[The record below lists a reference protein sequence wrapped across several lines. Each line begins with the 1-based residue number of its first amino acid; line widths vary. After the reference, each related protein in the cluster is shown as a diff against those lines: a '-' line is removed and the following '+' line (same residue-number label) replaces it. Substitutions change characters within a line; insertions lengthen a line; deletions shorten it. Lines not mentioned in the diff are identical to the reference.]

1 MKSSTTLKGVTNTFQ
16 QIVLSAKQK
25 EENERRHMSILEKA
39 ATLWQRDS
47 SHTKTIQLQR
57 TIYILK
63 QYSQNRTDEQL
74 EAVKTYF
81 EENFPYYSKFKEK
94 LDHESCKSLFREM
107 TLEWYDSTKIIFRHG
122 DPGRRMYFV
131 LQGELVILIPKT
143 KNTSENP
150 PQKKQKFK
158 YNSFY
163 SSSFEEWVKYVF
175 VDYAQVATKIEG
187 DQFGEIAIEQKVTR
201 TATVAAKTEVILA
214 VITYDLYQ
222 RILGAFQHEL
232 TNQKIAFISKIPIF
246 SVWQRQ
252 NQLVLLQSLEVQNK
266 KVGQFVF
273 QKGKPDEYI
282 YLVINGEI
290 EVVQWSTPNGDQVS
304 NHHNF
309 VPKPTIMA
317 IINSGQFF
325 GDYEHFKQLNYRI
338 TTAKA
343 KTDSTY
349 YRIKYRQLLDYFQ
362 LYSSIDDFLK
372 YENVKFQIQSH
383 LGQRTNQNPDLTE
396 RTGDDT
402 YQFDLD
408 QIKSSYYK
416 KIKVEQQIDKL
427 RKKMEKTVE
436 QAQKAIYYHEIENLK
451 QSIENI
457 ESIQA
462 DKYSFL
468 VPFRSDPYVNEMNL
482 IRSETRNQRNR
493 LQQQSESDLRS
504 KDLQFSLRS
513 SIKTQGQTRSQ
524 SQSNLNSLSYAKIMQ
539 SKLKKLSI
547 NVQPTIEI
555 NKPQFTQSKT
565 TKPEHHPTNVENI
578 HNVKMDF
585 TPISNSQL
593 FTKKKHQGSVYK
605 FQIKSSY

>member
-1 MKSSTTLKGVTNTFQ
+1 MKNSTSQKGVTNAFQ

-25 EENERRHMSILEKA
+25 EDQERRNMSILEKA

-74 EAVKTYF
+74 DAVKMYF
-81 EENFPYYSKFKEK
+81 EENFSYYSKFKEK
-94 LDHESCKSLFREM
+94 LDQESCKSLFREM

-143 KNTSENP
+143 KNTSENQP
-150 PQKKQKFK
+150 LKKQKF
-158 YNSFY
+158 N
-163 SSSFEEWVKYVF
+163 SFEEWVKYVF
-175 VDYAQVATKIEG
+175 ADYTQVATKMEG

-232 TNQKIAFISKIPIF
+232 TNQKIAFITKIPIF

-266 KVGQFVF
+266 KVGQFIF
-273 QKGKPDEYI
+273 KKGNIDEFI

-290 EVVQWSTPNGDQVS
+290 EVIQWSNHKKDQLS

-309 VPKPTIMA
+309 VSKPSIMA

-325 GDYEHFKQLNYRI
+325 GDFEHFKQFNHRI

-372 YENVKFQIQSH
+372 YQNLKFQIQSH
-383 LGQRTNQNPDLTE
+383 LGQRTNENTNIAHQTE
-396 RTGDDT
+396 EQT

-436 QAQKAIYYHEIENLK
+436 QAQKAIYYYEIENLK

-457 ESIQA
+457 ETIQA

-493 LQQQSESDLRS
+493 LLFQSENELKS

-524 SQSNLNSLSYAKIMQ
+524 SQSNFNSLTYAKIMQ
-539 SKLKKLSI
+539 NKLKKLSI

-555 NKPQFTQSKT
+555 TKPLFTLTKT
-565 TKPEHHPTNVENI
+565 TKPDHHQTNVESI
-578 HNVKMDF
+578 HNVRVDF

-593 FTKKKHQGSVYK
+593 LTRKKHQGSVYK

>member
-25 EENERRHMSILEKA
+25 EEHERRNMSILEKA

-107 TLEWYDSTKIIFRHG
+107 TLEWYDTTKIIFRHG

-175 VDYAQVATKIEG
+175 LQPKIEG

-273 QKGKPDEYI
+273 LKGKPDEYI

-290 EVVQWSTPNGDQVS
+290 EVIQWSSPNADQVS

-309 VPKPTIMA
+309 VPKPSIMA

-325 GDYEHFKQLNYRI
+325 GDYEHFKQLSCRI

-427 RKKMEKTVE
+427 KKKMEKTVE
-436 QAQKAIYYHEIENLK
+436 QAQKAIYYYEIENLK

-457 ESIQA
+457 ETIQA

-482 IRSETRNQRNR
+482 IRSGTRNQRNR
-493 LQQQSESDLRS
+493 LLQQSESDLRS

-513 SIKTQGQTRSQ
+513 SIKTQGQIRSQ

-539 SKLKKLSI
+539 NKLKKLSI

-565 TKPEHHPTNVENI
+565 TKPEHHPTNVESI

>member
-1 MKSSTTLKGVTNTFQ
+1 MKNSTTLKGVTNTFQ
-16 QIVLSAKQK
+16 QMVISAKQK
-25 EENERRHMSILEKA
+25 EDHERRNMSILEKV

-143 KNTSENP
+143 KNTSENQ
-150 PQKKQKFK
+150 PQKKQKF
-158 YNSFY
+158 N
-163 SSSFEEWVKYVF
+163 SFEEWVKYVF
-175 VDYAQVATKIEG
+175 ADYTQVATKIEG

-232 TNQKIAFISKIPIF
+232 TNQKIAFITKIPIF

-266 KVGQFVF
+266 KVGQYVF

-290 EVVQWSTPNGDQVS
+290 EVIQWSTPNKDQIS

-309 VPKPTIMA
+309 VPKPSIMA

-362 LYSSIDDFLK
+362 IYSSIDDFLK

-383 LGQRTNQNPDLTE
+383 LGQRTNQNPNLTE
-396 RTGDDT
+396 RTGDQT

-416 KIKVEQQIDKL
+416 KIKVEQQIEKL
-427 RKKMEKTVE
+427 RMKMEKTVE
-436 QAQKAIYYHEIENLK
+436 QAQKAIYYYEIENLK

-457 ESIQA
+457 ETIQA
-462 DKYSFL
+462 EKYSFL

-482 IRSETRNQRNR
+482 IRSETRNQRSR
-493 LQQQSESDLRS
+493 MQIQSENDFKS

-513 SIKTQGQTRSQ
+513 SIKTQGQTRSH
-524 SQSNLNSLSYAKIMQ
+524 SQSNFNSLTYAKIMQ
-539 SKLKKLSI
+539 NKLKKLSI
-547 NVQPTIEI
+547 NVQPTIDI
-555 NKPQFTQSKT
+555 NKPQFSSSKT
-565 TKPEHHPTNVENI
+565 TKIDHHQTNVENI
-578 HNVKMDF
+578 HNVRLDF

-593 FTKKKHQGSVYK
+593 LNKKKHLGSVYK
-605 FQIKSSY
+605 FQIKSTY